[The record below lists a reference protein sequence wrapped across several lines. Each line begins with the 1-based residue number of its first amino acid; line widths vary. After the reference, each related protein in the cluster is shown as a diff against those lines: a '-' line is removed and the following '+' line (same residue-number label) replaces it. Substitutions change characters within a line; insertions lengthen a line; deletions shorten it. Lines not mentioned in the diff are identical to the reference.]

1 MGCLIALQGTHS
13 NFEKWFKLGGSAVI
27 LYYKREITIML
38 TNIEYNLLSNIL
50 EDIILWSHFK
60 CYAVEPNATFYV
72 DAKLRQLAI
81 HPSPDLMSVQIY
93 IVW

>member
-38 TNIEYNLLSNIL
+38 TNTEYNLLPNIL
-50 EDIILWSHFK
+50 EDIIL
-60 CYAVEPNATFYV
+60 
-72 DAKLRQLAI
+72 
-81 HPSPDLMSVQIY
+81 
-93 IVW
+93 